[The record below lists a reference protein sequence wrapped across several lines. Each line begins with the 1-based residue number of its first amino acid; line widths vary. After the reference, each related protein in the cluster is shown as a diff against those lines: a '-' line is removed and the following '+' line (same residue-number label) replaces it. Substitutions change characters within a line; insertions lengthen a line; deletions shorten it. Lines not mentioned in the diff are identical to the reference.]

1 MTSIEIW
8 AIGIVAAV
16 ITGILGFLLGRRQ
29 PVGSPEQMKQL
40 TQAHERQLA
49 QTQAELD
56 AYREEVHAYH
66 EKTANLF
73 VSIAAPY
80 KEMFDHLT
88 EGYDKLGN
96 FTERKVLP
104 DRAGALLDGPD
115 ANKHIPPELTE
126 DLKPN
131 PDYSK
136 ANPTAVQKDY

>member
-1 MTSIEIW
+1 MTSIELW
-8 AIGIVAAV
+8 AIGIVAVV
-16 ITGILGFLLGRRQ
+16 IAGIVGFLIGRRQ
-29 PVGSPEQMKQL
+29 PVGSLEQLKQL
-40 TQAHERQLA
+40 TEAHERQLS

-56 AYREEVHAYH
+56 AYREEVHSYH

-73 VSIAAPY
+73 VSMAAPY

-115 ANKHIPPELTE
+115 ANKHVVPELTE
-126 DLKPN
+126 DLKLHEEKLRA
-131 PDYSK
+131 K
-136 ANPTAVQKDY
+136 AALKDY

>member
-8 AIGIVAAV
+8 AIGIVAVV
-16 ITGILGFLLGRRQ
+16 IAGIVGFLVGRRQ
-29 PVGSPEQMKQL
+29 PVGSPEQLKQL
-40 TQAHERQLA
+40 TEAHERQLA

-56 AYREEVHAYH
+56 AYREEVHSYH

-73 VSIAAPY
+73 VSMAAPY

-115 ANKHIPPELTE
+115 ANKHVTPVLTE
-126 DLKPN
+126 DLKLN
-131 PDYSK
+131 PDYAK
-136 ANPTAVQKDY
+136 INPTAAQKDY

>member
-1 MTSIEIW
+1 MTSIELW
-8 AIGIVAAV
+8 AIGIVAVV
-16 ITGILGFLLGRRQ
+16 IAGIVGFLRGRRQ
-29 PVGSPEQMKQL
+29 PVGSPEQLKQL
-40 TQAHERQLA
+40 TEAHERQLS

-56 AYREEVHAYH
+56 AYREEVHSYH

-73 VSIAAPY
+73 VSMAAPY

-115 ANKHIPPELTE
+115 ANKHVVPELTE
-126 DLKPN
+126 DLKLHEEKLRA
-131 PDYSK
+131 K
-136 ANPTAVQKDY
+136 AALKDY